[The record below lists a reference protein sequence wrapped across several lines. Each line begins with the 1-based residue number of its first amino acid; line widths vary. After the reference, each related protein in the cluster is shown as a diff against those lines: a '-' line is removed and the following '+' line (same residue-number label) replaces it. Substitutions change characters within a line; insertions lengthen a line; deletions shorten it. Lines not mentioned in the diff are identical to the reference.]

1 MVKNPRKQKSET
13 YGNMDSFPSFY
24 TQMVGIEAKVL
35 SNTLRRPFI
44 VALHTSE
51 ATGKIYAA
59 SVHESAKSRVATKKT
74 VYTSP
79 NYMTRQGKVTVLRE
93 LPALLT

>member
-1 MVKNPRKQKSET
+1 MGIWTPFRASTPRWLVLKQ
-13 YGNMDSFPSFY
+13 
-24 TQMVGIEAKVL
+24 
-35 SNTLRRPFI
+35 NTLRRPFI